1 MTNMRV
7 YVLEA
12 GQGYVEYQVIH
23 SKDAKKT
30 GMRFTA
36 HGSMASCFDSP
47 QKGDVFNVQVDF
59 SSQLTG
65 TLKSATKVRSADQQK
80 TR

>member
-1 MTNMRV
+1 MTNMRI

-30 GMRFTA
+30 GMRLTA

-59 SSQLTG
+59 SSNPTG
-65 TLKSATKVRSADQQK
+65 TLKSAMKARS
-80 TR
+80 TEH

>member
-23 SKDAKKT
+23 SKDTKKS
-30 GMRFTA
+30 GMRLTA

-47 QKGDVFNVQVDF
+47 KKGDVFNVQVDF
-59 SSQLTG
+59 SSNPTG
-65 TLKSATKVRSADQQK
+65 TLKSATKVRSAEQQK